1 MYTNGIKSYRKTNVI
16 TADPGRLVTMCYE
29 GAIENLIIA
38 KQKYAEKKYE
48 DKCKALIKAR
58 DIIDELLCSLD
69 FEKGGSTARALESL
83 YNYMQRRLI
92 AADVKHD
99 LTAFDEVIGM
109 LKELLS
115 AWEEV
120 FSKQNKKIQ
129 PAMAGFDGDRKM
141 QSRGSMAL

>member
-16 TADPGRLVTMCYE
+16 TANPGRLVTMCYE

-38 KQKYAEKKYE
+38 KQNYAEKKYE
-48 DKCKALIKAR
+48 DKCKALIKAQ

-69 FEKGGSTARALESL
+69 FEKGGSIARALESL
-83 YNYMQRRLI
+83 YNYMQRRLTH
-92 AADVKHD
+92 ADVKHD

-115 AWEEV
+115 AWKEV
-120 FSKQNKKIQ
+120 FSKQGKNIQ
-129 PAMAGFDGDRKM
+129 PTMVGFDGDRKM
-141 QSRGSMAL
+141 QSTGFMAV